1 MIPDSRIASME
12 EIPTCPGLSY
22 TMTIRVDVG
31 KPVEFGAVPGGRR
44 RVIPILGGTFEGP
57 EIRGRVLPGGAD
69 WQLVRED
76 GLAELDTRYAL
87 ETDAGALIYIRNAGI
102 RHASPE
108 LTAKLL
114 AGEPADPSRVYFRTV
129 PVFETCAPELRWLM
143 RAIFVG
149 SGERHPGD
157 VVIRVWKLE

>member
-1 MIPDSRIASME
+1 MIPDSTIAAMQ
-12 EIPTCPGLSY
+12 EIPTCPGLGY
-22 TMTIRVDVG
+22 TMTLRVDVG
-31 KPVEFGAVPGGRR
+31 KPAEFGAVPGGRR
-44 RVIPILGGTFEGP
+44 RVVPILGGTFEGP
-57 EIRGRVLPGGAD
+57 GIRGRVLPGAD

-87 ETDAGALIYIRNAGI
+87 ETDAGALIYIRTAGI

-108 LTAKLL
+108 LTARLL
-114 AGEPADPSRVYFRTV
+114 AGEPVDPSRVYFRTI
-129 PVFETCAPELRWLM
+129 PVFETSAPELRPLT

-157 VVIRVWKLE
+157 VVIHVWKVE